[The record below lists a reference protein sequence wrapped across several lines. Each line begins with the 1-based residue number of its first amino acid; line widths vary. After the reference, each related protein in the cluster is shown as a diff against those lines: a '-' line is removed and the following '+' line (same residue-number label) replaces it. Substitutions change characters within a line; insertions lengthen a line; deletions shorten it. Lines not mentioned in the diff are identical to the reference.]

1 MNILH
6 IGEKKKEKGLQVRA
20 VLAVIDKNNSA

>member
-6 IGEKKKEKGLQVRA
+6 IGEKKKEKDLQVRA